1 MRDLLAAV
9 ISVVGGLWVVA
20 VLFGL
25 IAKPLNLTTQR
36 SLVGRLARAC
46 RAIALLSP

>member
-1 MRDLLAAV
+1 MRDLVVAV
-9 ISVVGGLWVVA
+9 ISVVGGLWLVA

-25 IAKPLNLTTQR
+25 VAKPLKLTDHR
-36 SLVGRLARAC
+36 SFVGRLAKAC